1 MYGRKSR
8 RFKSK
13 GGWGESHVTIV
24 NKVRF
29 ERFLRVTNIST
40 ISLALGNGWRIEMVF
55 LYA

>member
-24 NKVRF
+24 TKVL
-29 ERFLRVTNIST
+29 ECFLRVTNIST
-40 ISLALGNGWRIEMVF
+40 QSLVLGNGWRIEVVF
-55 LYA
+55 LYD

>member
-24 NKVRF
+24 NKVQL
-29 ERFLRVTNIST
+29 ERFLRIMNIST
-40 ISLALGNGWRIEMVF
+40 MSLVLGNGWRIEVVF